1 MAIYK
6 GEMGKSKRIYL
17 DNCVY
22 NRPFDDQSQR
32 RIFLETMAFI
42 TLLELVENGEIETI
56 NSDALVYEN
65 RRTFDPDRKARIES
79 YLLFA
84 KHFVKLSPGTII
96 RAKELI
102 KLNFMAMDA
111 LHIAM
116 SEEGKAEYFI
126 TCDDNIIRKGKRW
139 KEALKTKVIGIMEY
153 IALEVD

>member
-1 MAIYK
+1 
-6 GEMGKSKRIYL
+6 MGKSKRIYL

-32 RIFLETMAFI
+32 RIFLETIAFI
-42 TLLELVENGEIETI
+42 TLLELVEKGKIETI

-65 RRTFDPDRKARIES
+65 RMTFDPDRKIRIES
-79 YLLFA
+79 YLSFA
-84 KHFVKLSPGTII
+84 KHVVKLSQGTIL

-102 KLNFMAMDA
+102 ELNFRAMDA

-126 TCDDNIIRKGKRW
+126 TCDDNIIKKGKRW
-139 KEALKTKVIGIMEY
+139 KEKLKTEIMGILEFMAMEV
-153 IALEVD
+153 E

>member
-42 TLLELVENGEIETI
+42 ILLELVENGEIETI

-65 RRTFDPDRKARIES
+65 RMTFD
-79 YLLFA
+79 
-84 KHFVKLSPGTII
+84 
-96 RAKELI
+96 
-102 KLNFMAMDA
+102 
-111 LHIAM
+111 
-116 SEEGKAEYFI
+116 
-126 TCDDNIIRKGKRW
+126 
-139 KEALKTKVIGIMEY
+139 
-153 IALEVD
+153 

>member
-1 MAIYK
+1 VK
-6 GEMGKSKRIYL
+6 TKKSKRVYL

-32 RIFLETMAFI
+32 RIFLEAIAFI
-42 TLLELVENGEIETI
+42 ALLELVEKGKFETI

-65 RRTFDPDRKARIES
+65 GMTFDPDRRARIES

-84 KHFVKLSPGTII
+84 KHFVRLSQGTIL

-102 KLNFMAMDA
+102 ELNFRAMDA

-116 SEEGKAEYFI
+116 SEEGEAKYFI
-126 TCDDNIIRKGKRW
+126 TCDDTIIKKGKRW
-139 KEALKTKVIGIMEY
+139 KEELKTKIMGILEFM
-153 IALEVD
+153 AMEVD